1 LACYET
7 ASFNTTTCSWDV
19 TGTQPTQ
26 PTLACYETASF
37 NTTTCSW
44 DVTGTQPTQPT
55 LACYETA
62 SFNTTSCSWDVTGTQ
77 PTQPTLACYETA
89 SFNTTT
95 CSWDVTGT
103 QPAAPTGLA
112 CYETASFNTTS
123 CSWDVTGTMPAQP
136 TLLCYQ
142 TASFNN
148 GTCSWDITGTPP
160 PAVTATN
167 AVLCPGSGST
177 VTLVG
182 SPTGGT
188 FSVPNPY
195 SGATPATFTYTYTD
209 PATGCTGSAT
219 GTIVLSSV
227 DPANIVIPITA
238 GTTTATVT
246 WNAVPGSTIYYV
258 WYKPVFAP
266 ASAWLTPTTAGTSLN
281 LTGLIPNTQY
291 EVKIR
296 NNNAACNQF
305 GAFGSPVNFTTQNDP
320 CGTPTTVSAAVVPTN
335 RLKFDW
341 VTLAGA
347 AQYNIWYK
355 NTTTGVQYTT
365 MINAPAT
372 TFTTGVLPAGVYE
385 YKIRNRC
392 NNVTGFTS
400 FGLTQT
406 IGLGNKGADLALT
419 SSINM
424 YPNPT
429 TDILNIELNAVE
441 AANALVKV
449 YDLTGRLMQT
459 VQSNVIVGLNQITV
473 SMNEYAAGVY
483 TVQVFENGQLTQ
495 VNRVRKN
502 D

>member
-19 TGTQPTQ
+19 TGTQP
-26 PTLACYETASF
+26 A
-37 NTTTCSW
+37 
-44 DVTGTQPTQPT
+44 QPT

-142 TASFNN
+142 TASFNSN
-148 GTCSWDITGTPP
+148 TCSWDVTGTPP
-160 PAVTATN
+160 VVTATN

-209 PATGCTGSAT
+209 PATGCIGSAT

-227 DPANIVIPITA
+227 DPANIVIPITV
-238 GTTTATVT
+238 TTSTATVT

-266 ASAWLTPTTAGTSLN
+266 ASAWLTPTTAGTSLT

-296 NNNAACNQF
+296 NNNAACSQF
-305 GAFGSPVNFTTQNDP
+305 GAFGSPVNFTTLNAP
-320 CGTPTTVSAAVVPTN
+320 CGAPTTVSAAVVPTN
-335 RLKFDW
+335 KLKFDW